1 MNILL
6 WANLLNFVLYQNKP
20 NLNSIK
26 NKILKE
32 HILNLFQLFFMNETL
47 NFSQI
52 YILKGDHL
60 TSTHPSYSC
69 KSCGS

>member
-26 NKILKE
+26 NKILKG

-47 NFSQI
+47 NLSQI
-52 YILKGDHL
+52 YIKAII
-60 TSTHPSYSC
+60 
-69 KSCGS
+69 

>member
-20 NLNSIK
+20 NLHSLK
-26 NKILKE
+26 NKILKG
-32 HILNLFQLFFMNETL
+32 HILNLFQLFFMNEIL

-52 YILKGDHL
+52 YIKAII
-60 TSTHPSYSC
+60 
-69 KSCGS
+69 

>member
-20 NLNSIK
+20 NLHSIK
-26 NKILKE
+26 NKILKG
-32 HILNLFQLFFMNETL
+32 HILNLFKLFFMNEIL

-52 YILKGDHL
+52 YIKAII
-60 TSTHPSYSC
+60 
-69 KSCGS
+69 

>member
-26 NKILKE
+26 NKILKGL
-32 HILNLFQLFFMNETL
+32 ILNLFQLFFMNETL

-52 YILKGDHL
+52 YIKAII
-60 TSTHPSYSC
+60 
-69 KSCGS
+69 

>member
-26 NKILKE
+26 NKILKG
-32 HILNLFQLFFMNETL
+32 HILNLFQLFFMNEIL

-52 YILKGDHL
+52 YIKAII
-60 TSTHPSYSC
+60 
-69 KSCGS
+69 

>member
-26 NKILKE
+26 NKILKG
-32 HILNLFQLFFMNETL
+32 HILNLFKLLFMNEIL

-52 YILKGDHL
+52 YIKAII
-60 TSTHPSYSC
+60 
-69 KSCGS
+69 

>member
-20 NLNSIK
+20 NLNSFK

-52 YILKGDHL
+52 YIKAII
-60 TSTHPSYSC
+60 
-69 KSCGS
+69 

>member
-26 NKILKE
+26 NKILKG
-32 HILNLFQLFFMNETL
+32 HILNLFQLSFMNETL

-52 YILKGDHL
+52 YIKAII
-60 TSTHPSYSC
+60 
-69 KSCGS
+69 

>member
-47 NFSQI
+47 NLSQI
-52 YILKGDHL
+52 YIKAII
-60 TSTHPSYSC
+60 
-69 KSCGS
+69 